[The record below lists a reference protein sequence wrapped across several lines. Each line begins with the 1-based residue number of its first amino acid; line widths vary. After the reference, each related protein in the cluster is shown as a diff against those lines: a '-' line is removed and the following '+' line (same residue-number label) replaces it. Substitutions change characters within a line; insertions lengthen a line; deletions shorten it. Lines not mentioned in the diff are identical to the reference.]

1 MRIIVFPY
9 VSHLIELTNQIHD
22 IFVNKIENIRNLREF
37 MIYSSIFLYYSQ
49 TFPKG
54 NLWTDI
60 ASATPGGH
68 ALASENEGRT
78 TSLSGSYRK
87 GTLSTYNT
95 SAFTSRMQ
103 DAFYVSEARLGKR
116 MRWQIAWTRYK
127 SHWVNLIVYKFHSGN
142 CCDIIGES
150 LSKSQISKFFD
161 MFRTNFLNEMCAL
174 SDRTNFLKE
183 MCALSDSIA
192 IRQRFL

>member
-1 MRIIVFPY
+1 MRF
-9 VSHLIELTNQIHD
+9 LIELTNQIHD

-95 SAFTSRMQ
+95 SAFTSRLQ
-103 DAFYVSEARLGKR
+103 DVFYVSEARLGKR
-116 MRWQIAWTRYK
+116 MRWQIAWTRY
-127 SHWVNLIVYKFHSGN
+127 LIKGFFFAMHRTVY
-142 CCDIIGES
+142 
-150 LSKSQISKFFD
+150 
-161 MFRTNFLNEMCAL
+161 
-174 SDRTNFLKE
+174 
-183 MCALSDSIA
+183 
-192 IRQRFL
+192 